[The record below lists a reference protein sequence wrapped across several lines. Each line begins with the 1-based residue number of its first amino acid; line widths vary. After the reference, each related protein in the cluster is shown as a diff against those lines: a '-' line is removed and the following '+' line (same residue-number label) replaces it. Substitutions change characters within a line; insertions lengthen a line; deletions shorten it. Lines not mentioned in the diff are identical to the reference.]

1 MEDREAWTE
10 YFNQMAIACFKNNSS
25 IEEQE
30 CRELQEAA
38 AK

>member
-1 MEDREAWTE
+1 
-10 YFNQMAIACFKNNSS
+10 MAIACFKNNNS
-25 IEEQE
+25 IELE